1 MNIAF
6 ITSEAYPF
14 AKTGG
19 LADYSYSLPK
29 ALAKR
34 GHTVHLFLPR
44 YYCIDK
50 NTFRCTLIGKPLAVP
65 IGNGI
70 RWAGIY
76 YTDYLEG
83 VHTYFIEHD
92 DYYGRD
98 GLYDYNGISYNDN
111 AERFI
116 YFCRACIEA
125 IKQLAII
132 PEIIHCNDWQTAL
145 ISLFLK
151 THYLHE
157 TILHNAKSLLA
168 IHNVGYQGVFGKEV
182 LQLMQ
187 LPDTLYNPEH
197 IEFYG
202 NVNFMK
208 AGIVYAD
215 GLTTV
220 SKKYAQEIQE
230 KEYGYDLSTI
240 FKAYNKKLFGI
251 LNGVDY
257 EHWNPEKD
265 NLIPYNYSIKNLSG
279 KRKCKKALQEF
290 YGLTKNNFPIIGC
303 ISRLT
308 YQKGIDILI
317 NTLDWL
323 FFDEKEVQFVIVG
336 SGEQW
341 IVDRFEALRA
351 MFPDRIGVWW
361 GYNEELAHLIEAGSD
376 FYIMPSRYEPSGLNQ
391 MYSLAYGTI
400 PIVRATGGLDD
411 SIEQFDE
418 NLKVGNGFKYNNND
432 IAELYTTIRY
442 ALRVYKN
449 TLMMKQLIKNAMSFK
464 RSWDDTAKE
473 YEELYNNIAR
483 NDF

>member
-29 ALAKR
+29 ALVKR
-34 GHTVHLFLPR
+34 GHTVNLFLPR

-50 NTFRCTLIGKPLAVP
+50 NKFNCKLIGAPLAVP

-125 IKQLAII
+125 LKQLAIV
-132 PEIIHCNDWQTAL
+132 PDIIHCNDWQTAC
-145 ISLFLK
+145 IPLFLK
-151 THYLHE
+151 THYANDDIRKKSKS
-157 TILHNAKSLLA
+157 ILT

-182 LQLMQ
+182 IELMQ
-187 LPDTLYNPEH
+187 LPEVFYTHEN
-197 IEFYG
+197 IEFFG
-202 NVNFMK
+202 KVNLLK
-208 AGIVYAD
+208 AGIVNAD
-215 GLTTV
+215 FLITV
-220 SKKYAQEIQE
+220 SKKYAEEIQE
-230 KEYGYDLSTI
+230 PEYGYDLAPV
-240 FKAYNKKLFGI
+240 FKRYSKKLFGI

-257 EHWNPEKD
+257 EHWNPEHD
-265 NLIPYNYSIKNLSG
+265 ELIPHNYSIINLNG
-279 KRKCKKALQEF
+279 KQKCKKELQKSM
-290 YGLTKNNFPIIGC
+290 GLKILDVPIIGC

-317 NTLDWL
+317 DVLDWL
-323 FFDEKEVQFVIVG
+323 FFDEHEVQFVILG

-341 IVDRFEALRA
+341 IIDRFESLRT
-351 MFPDRIGVWW
+351 MFPDRIGIWW
-361 GYNEELAHLIEAGSD
+361 GYNEKLAHLIEAGCD
-376 FYIMPSRYEPSGLNQ
+376 FYVMPSRYEPSGLNQ
-391 MYSLAYGTI
+391 MYSLVYGTI

-411 SIEQFDE
+411 SIEQFNE
-418 NLKVGNGFKYNNND
+418 NLKTGNGFKYHKSD
-432 IAELYTTIRY
+432 ISELYSIIRR
-442 ALRVYKN
+442 AIRVYKSK
-449 TLMMKQLIKNAMSFK
+449 LMMDQLIQNAMSFS
-464 RSWDDTAKE
+464 RSWDDAVKE
-473 YEELYNNIAR
+473 YEQLYSNIFKSH
-483 NDF
+483 D

>member
-34 GHTVHLFLPR
+34 GHTVNLFLPR
-44 YYCIDK
+44 YYCVDK
-50 NTFRCTLIGKPLAVP
+50 NKFNCTLIGAPLAVP
-65 IGNGI
+65 IGSGI
-70 RWAGIY
+70 RWSGIY
-76 YTDYLEG
+76 YTDYLES

-125 IKQLAII
+125 LKQLAIA
-132 PEIIHCNDWQTAL
+132 PEIIHCNDWQTAC
-145 ISLFLK
+145 IPLFLN
-151 THYLHE
+151 THYANDVVLKK
-157 TILHNAKSLLA
+157 AKSILT
-168 IHNVGYQGVFGKEV
+168 IHNVGYQGVFGKDV
-182 LQLMQ
+182 LVLLQLSEE
-187 LPDTLYNPEH
+187 LFTPEN
-197 IEFYG
+197 IEYFG
-202 NVNFMK
+202 KVNLLK

-215 GLTTV
+215 NLVTV

-230 KEYGYDLSTI
+230 PEYGYDLAPI
-240 FKAYNKKLFGI
+240 FKKHNQKLSGI

-257 EHWNPEKD
+257 EHWNPETD
-265 NLIPYNYSIKNLSG
+265 DLIPYKYSIHNLTG
-279 KRKCKKALQEF
+279 KRKCKKALQKF
-290 YGLTKNNFPIIGC
+290 YGLKNENVPIIGC

-317 NTLDWL
+317 NALDWL
-323 FFDEKEVQFVIVG
+323 FFDEQGVQFVILG

-341 IVDRFEALRA
+341 IIDRFESLRA
-351 MFPDRIGVWW
+351 MFPERIGVWW
-361 GYNEELAHLIEAGSD
+361 GYNETLAHLIEAGSD
-376 FYIMPSRYEPSGLNQ
+376 FYVMPSRYEPSGLNQ

-411 SIEQFDE
+411 SIEQFNED
-418 NLKVGNGFKYNNND
+418 LKTGNGFKYKNND
-432 IAELYTTIRY
+432 IAGLYSTIRY
-442 ALRVYKN
+442 ALRVYKKKS
-449 TLMMKQLIKNAMSFK
+449 MMGRLIQNAMSFK

-473 YEELYNNIAR
+473 YEELYGKIYKSH
-483 NDF
+483 D

>member
-19 LADYSYSLPK
+19 LGDYSYSLPK

-44 YYCIDK
+44 YYCVDK
-50 NTFRCTLIGKPLAVP
+50 HRLECTLIGKPLPVP

-76 YTDYLEG
+76 YTSYLEG

-98 GLYDYNGISYNDN
+98 GLYDCNGVSYNDN

-125 IKQLAII
+125 FKQLEIV
-132 PEIIHCNDWQTAL
+132 PQIIHCNDWQTAL
-145 ISLFLK
+145 IPLFLK
-151 THYLHE
+151 THYAQE
-157 TILHNAKSLLA
+157 PVVQKAKSILTV
-168 IHNVGYQGVFGKEV
+168 HNVGYQGVFPKEV
-182 LQLMQ
+182 LWLMQ
-187 LPDTLYNPEH
+187 LSNDAYNYDDL
-197 IEFYG
+197 EFYG
-202 NVNFMK
+202 NVNFLK

-215 GLTTV
+215 CITTV
-220 SKKYAQEIQE
+220 SKKYAREIQE
-230 KEYGYDLSTI
+230 QEYGYDLSTD
-240 FKAYNKKLFGI
+240 FKTHAAKLFGI

-265 NLIPYNYSIKNLSG
+265 NLIPYNYSITNLSG
-279 KRKCKKALQEF
+279 KRKCKKSLQEF
-290 YGLTKNNFPIIGC
+290 YGLTKNNSPIIGC

-323 FFDEKEVQFVIVG
+323 FFDEKDVQFVIVG

-341 IVDRFEALRA
+341 IIERFEALRA

-361 GYNEELAHLIEAGSD
+361 GYNEKLAHLIEAGSD
-376 FYIMPSRYEPSGLNQ
+376 FYVMPSRYEPSGLNQ

-411 SIEQFDE
+411 SIEQFDVK
-418 NLKVGNGFKYNNND
+418 LTTGNGFKYKNND
-432 IAELYTTIRY
+432 SAELYTTIRH

-449 TLMMKQLIKNAMSFK
+449 KVIMNTLINNAMLFK

-473 YEELYNNIAR
+473 YEELYKAIS
-483 NDF
+483 

>member
-50 NTFRCTLIGKPLAVP
+50 YRFQCTLIGKPLAVP
-65 IGNGI
+65 IGSGI

-76 YTDYLEG
+76 YTDYIEG

-98 GLYDYNGISYNDN
+98 GLYDNNGISYHDN

-116 YFCRACIEA
+116 YFCRGCLEA
-125 IKQLAII
+125 LIQLEIA

-145 ISLFLK
+145 IALFLK
-151 THYLHE
+151 IHYKD
-157 TILHNAKSLLA
+157 NANFNNTRSLLT

-182 LQLMQ
+182 LHLLQI
-187 LPDTLYNPEH
+187 PDTLYNPSN
-197 IEFYG
+197 IEFYN
-202 NVNFMK
+202 NVNFLK

-215 GLTTV
+215 CITTV
-220 SKKYAQEIQE
+220 SKKYAREIQE
-230 KEYGYDLSTI
+230 NEYGYDLSEI
-240 FKAYNKKLFGI
+240 FKAHSNKLFGI

-265 NLIPYNYSIKNLSG
+265 ELIPYNYSINKLSG
-279 KRKCKKALQEF
+279 KSKCKKALQEF
-290 YGLTKNNFPIIGC
+290 YALKKNNFPVIGC

-323 FFDEKEVQFVIVG
+323 FFDEQEVQFVILG

-341 IVDRFEALRA
+341 LIDRFESLRA

-361 GYNEELAHLIEAGSD
+361 GYNEKLAHLIEAGSD
-376 FYIMPSRYEPSGLNQ
+376 FFVMPSRYEPSGLNQ

-418 NLKVGNGFKYNNND
+418 KLKTGNGFKYINND
-432 IAELYTTIRY
+432 SAELYTIIRY

-449 TLMMKQLIKNAMSFK
+449 KLMMKKLIENAMFFR
-464 RSWDDTAKE
+464 RSWDDAVKE
-473 YEELYNNIAR
+473 YEELYTNIKKS
-483 NDF
+483 NE

>member
-1 MNIAF
+1 MNIVF

-34 GHTVHLFLPR
+34 RHTVHLFLPR
-44 YYCIDK
+44 YYCVDK
-50 NTFRCTLIGKPLAVP
+50 QRFNCRLIGKPLAVP
-65 IGNGI
+65 IANGI
-70 RWAGIY
+70 RWAGIF

-98 GLYDYNGISYNDN
+98 GLYDYNGVSYNDN

-125 IKQLAII
+125 IKQLAIV
-132 PEIIHCNDWQTAL
+132 PEIIHCNDWQTAC
-145 ISLFLK
+145 IPLFLN
-151 THYLHE
+151 THYANDYVLKK
-157 TILHNAKSLLA
+157 AKSILT

-182 LQLMQ
+182 LGLMQ
-187 LPDTLYNPEH
+187 LSEELFNPEN
-197 IEFYG
+197 IEFFG
-202 NVNFMK
+202 KVNLLK
-208 AGIVYAD
+208 AGLVNAD
-215 GLTTV
+215 NLVTV

-230 KEYGYDLSTI
+230 SEYGYDLAPI
-240 FKAYNKKLFGI
+240 FKKYNQKLSGI

-257 EHWNPEKD
+257 EHWNPETD
-265 NLIPYNYSIKNLSG
+265 DFIPYKYSIHNLTG
-279 KRKCKKALQEF
+279 KQKCKKALKNF
-290 YGLTKNNFPIIGC
+290 YGLKNDNVPIIGC

-361 GYNEELAHLIEAGSD
+361 GYNEKLAHLIEAGSD
-376 FYIMPSRYEPSGLNQ
+376 FYVMPSRYEPSGLNQ

-418 NLKVGNGFKYNNND
+418 NIKTGNGFKYKNND
-432 IAELYTTIRY
+432 SAELYTTIRH

-449 TLMMKQLIKNAMSFK
+449 KVIMNKLINNAMLFK

-473 YEELYNNIAR
+473 YEDLYNTISQN
-483 NDF
+483 N

>member
-1 MNIAF
+1 MNIVF

-44 YYCIDK
+44 YYCVDK
-50 NTFRCTLIGKPLAVP
+50 QKFQCTLIGKPLAVP
-65 IGNGI
+65 IGSGT
-70 RWAGIY
+70 RWSGIY
-76 YTDYLEG
+76 YTSYLEG

-98 GLYDYNGISYNDN
+98 GLYDYNGVSYNDN

-125 IKQLAII
+125 IKQLAIV
-132 PEIIHCNDWQTAL
+132 PEIIHCNDWQTAC
-145 ISLFLK
+145 IPLFLN
-151 THYLHE
+151 THYANDDVLKKSKS
-157 TILHNAKSLLA
+157 ILT

-182 LQLMQ
+182 LGLLQLSEE
-187 LPDTLYNPEH
+187 LFNPEN
-197 IEFYG
+197 IEFFG
-202 NVNFMK
+202 KVNLLK
-208 AGIVYAD
+208 AGIVNAD
-215 GLTTV
+215 NLVTV

-230 KEYGYDLSTI
+230 PEYGYDLAPI
-240 FKAYNKKLFGI
+240 FKKYNQKLSGI

-257 EHWNPEKD
+257 EHWNPETD
-265 NLIPYNYSIKNLSG
+265 DFIPYKYSIHNLTG
-279 KRKCKKALQEF
+279 KQKCKKALKNF
-290 YGLTKNNFPIIGC
+290 YGLKNENVPIIGC

-361 GYNEELAHLIEAGSD
+361 GYNEKLAHLIEAGSD
-376 FYIMPSRYEPSGLNQ
+376 FYVMPSRYEPSGLNQ

-418 NLKVGNGFKYNNND
+418 NLKTGNGFKYKNND
-432 IAELYTTIRY
+432 SAELYTTIRH

-449 TLMMKQLIKNAMSFK
+449 KVIMNKLINNAMLFK

-473 YEELYNNIAR
+473 YEELYNTISQN
-483 NDF
+483 N